1 MKKTGEQR
9 ETNGTTTMGQAFGHH
24 GRWLEQGGSRKTGG
38 RVRGKE
44 LETGYFTTARQAEI
58 RKQDTARHTCAVRLQ
73 KYQRRDRNKACGL
86 VSTYEEEKYQPRR
99 MDVIT

>member
-1 MKKTGEQR
+1 M
-9 ETNGTTTMGQAFGHH
+9 
-24 GRWLEQGGSRKTGG
+24 
-38 RVRGKE
+38 RGKE

-86 VSTYEEEKYQPRR
+86 VSTWTTYEEEKYQLRR

>member
-44 LETGYFTTARQAEI
+44 LETGYFTTARQSRNTETGHSEPHLCGQIAEI
-58 RKQDTARHTCAVRLQ
+58 
-73 KYQRRDRNKACGL
+73 
-86 VSTYEEEKYQPRR
+86 STSG
-99 MDVIT
+99 